1 MRNNKLINLKNKSKV
16 INFDRDSKF
25 VLFSDCHRGDGSYK
39 DALYPNVNIYL
50 TALRYYYN
58 NNYSYIEV
66 GDGDELWKFSDFN
79 SIAEAHRD
87 EYMILDQ
94 FKRDKRLYMIWGNHD
109 DLKGKKYFKWY
120 MERYKNKNEF
130 LFDFYKDLDI
140 YEGLVLNYRNLREYF
155 LFHGH
160 QFDIAC
166 DEFAVVTKFLVR
178 YVWGFL
184 NGIMSFK
191 EITSPAKY
199 DNKREKIDK
208 RANRWSEKNNIN
220 IIMGHTHNSIFL
232 NDNNSYMNIGAAVL
246 PYSVTCI
253 EIENGIL
260 TLCKWTIT
268 SINGGFLVVKKE
280 SLGTPKFIE

>member
-1 MRNNKLINLKNKSKV
+1 MNNKLNKLKESAK
-16 INFDRDSKF
+16 IIDFDRTSKF
-25 VLFSDCHRGDGSYK
+25 VLFSDCHRGDGTYK

-58 NNYSYIEV
+58 NNYTYIEV

-79 SIAEAHRD
+79 SIVEAHRD
-87 EYMILDQ
+87 EYQILEK
-94 FKRDKRLYMIWGNHD
+94 FKNENRIHMIWGNHD
-109 DLKGKKYFKWY
+109 NLKGKRYFRRYLEK
-120 MERYKNKNEF
+120 YKNKNI
-130 LFDFYKDLDI
+130 LLYDFYKDLEI
-140 YEGLVLNYRNLREYF
+140 NEGIILRYKNLKEYF

-160 QFDIAC
+160 QFDLAC
-166 DEFAVVTKFLVR
+166 DEFAPITKFLVR

-184 NGIMSFK
+184 NGVMSCK

-199 DNKREKIDK
+199 NNKREKIDEKADKWSK
-208 RANRWSEKNNIN
+208 RHKEN

-232 NDNNSYMNIGAAVL
+232 NEDNHYMNIGAAVL

-260 TLCKWTIT
+260 TLCRWVIT

-280 SLGTPKFIE
+280 SLGRPKIIE